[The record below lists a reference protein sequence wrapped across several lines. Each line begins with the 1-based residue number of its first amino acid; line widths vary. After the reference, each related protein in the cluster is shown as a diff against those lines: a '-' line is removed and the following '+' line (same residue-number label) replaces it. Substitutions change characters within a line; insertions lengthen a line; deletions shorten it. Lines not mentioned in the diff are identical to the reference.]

1 MCIVFFFRFILVFK
15 PDSDALFVDD
25 KIVFADTAHDP
36 LWRSSLQKVLSKSN
50 LEHRKILYVTLQ
62 SAGVK

>member
-1 MCIVFFFRFILVFK
+1 MFK